1 MSLFR
6 RTKQVAESGVEGTTP
21 IGEAASRSNVTIAGQ
36 IVRMQFRP
44 TSELP
49 TMIISIRDTTGTA
62 IATWTGR
69 RELGGIALGRKIKIT
84 GVGAT
89 TSGLLTFVNP
99 EYELLA

>member
-1 MSLFR
+1 MALFR
-6 RTKQVAESGVEGTTP
+6 RKKIVVETGIDGATP
-21 IGEAASRSNVTIAGQ
+21 IADAVSRSNVTIAGQ

-62 IATWTGR
+62 ISSWTGR

-84 GVGAT
+84 GVGT
-89 TSGLLTFVNP
+89 DTSGLLTFVNP